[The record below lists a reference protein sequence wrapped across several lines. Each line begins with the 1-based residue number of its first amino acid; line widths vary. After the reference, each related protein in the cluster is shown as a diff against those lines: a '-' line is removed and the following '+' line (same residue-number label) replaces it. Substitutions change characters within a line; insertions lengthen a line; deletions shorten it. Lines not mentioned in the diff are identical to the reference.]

1 MTTFYLIR
9 HGSNDFL
16 GRALAG
22 RLPAVHLNEHG
33 REEAGRIAEQLRKKP
48 IRHIFT
54 SPLARCRETA
64 EPLAAALGLRLE
76 ISEALNEVDFGDWEG
91 AEMKALDADEHWRR
105 WNAFRSGHQP
115 PRGEMMIAIQAR
127 MANEMV
133 RLKNSFPDEHLAL
146 VSHGDPIRAVLC
158 YWLGMPLDFLPRM
171 EIAPGSVSIVAVGDQ
186 SAVVHALNLS

>member
-22 RLPAVHLNEHG
+22 PLPAVHLNEHG

-105 WNAFRSGHQP
+105 WNAFRSGH
-115 PRGEMMIAIQAR
+115 
-127 MANEMV
+127 
-133 RLKNSFPDEHLAL
+133 H
-146 VSHGDPIRAVLC
+146 
-158 YWLGMPLDFLPRM
+158 
-171 EIAPGSVSIVAVGDQ
+171 
-186 SAVVHALNLS
+186 